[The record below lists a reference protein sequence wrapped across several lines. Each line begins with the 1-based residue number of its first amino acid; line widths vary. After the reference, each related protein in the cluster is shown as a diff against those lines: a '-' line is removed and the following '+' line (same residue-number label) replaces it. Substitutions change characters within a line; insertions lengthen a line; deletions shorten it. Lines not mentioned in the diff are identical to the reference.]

1 MNKKIIWIIV
11 ILLIVVALFSTI
23 FNQSN
28 EQEEFK
34 PLEKNIG
41 DEFNEISYANQM
53 FIVNYEIAD
62 ITGDGN
68 KDMIFLIGENTE
80 GTNIANNIITNMD
93 VVLYDTANEVFIK
106 ANSKNFNGKNNR
118 IILGDFTGNGTLD
131 IMILSESNGK
141 IMTRIY
147 TYEESNLKEIWKD
160 RNNKGLVFNV
170 EFLDGFKIKIVN
182 KKLNVEKIFDISQ
195 SKEEYINN
203 FIYDTSGKLIGDS
216 KGIGETRF
224 CKIEIIGLND
234 RSGVKAT
241 QKILG
246 INENDILDE
255 IEIVWKYQDGKWQI
269 VEANGI
275 KLGNLLY

>member
-11 ILLIVVALFSTI
+11 ILLIVIALFSAI

-28 EQEEFK
+28 EHEEFK

-41 DEFNEISYANQM
+41 DEFNEISYSNQM

-62 ITGDGN
+62 ITGDGD
-68 KDMIFLIGENTE
+68 KDMIFLIGENTS
-80 GTNIANNIITNMD
+80 GTNIANNVITNMD

-118 IILGDFTGNGTLD
+118 VILSDFTGDGILD
-131 IMILSESNGK
+131 VMIVSEYDEK
-141 IMTRIY
+141 VITRIY

-160 RNNKGLVFNV
+160 RNNKGLIFNV
-170 EFLDGFKIKIVN
+170 EFIDGFKMKIIN
-182 KKLNVEKIFDISQ
+182 KKLNIERTFDISQ
-195 SKEEYINN
+195 NKEEYINN
-203 FIYDTSGKLIGDS
+203 SIYDTSGKLIGNS

-224 CKIEIIGLND
+224 CKVETIGLND

-246 INENDILDE
+246 INENDIIDE
-255 IEIVWKYQDGKWQI
+255 VEIVWKYQDGKWQI
-269 VEANGI
+269 VEASGI